1 MYIYIY
7 IYIDVSLVCVG
18 APQLPPHSVCVALS
32 LSIFC
37 LCLPDELRSLTNLQ
51 VLDLRH
57 NKLREIPPVVFEL
70 TSLQTLYLRFVCAV
84 NAYHHTCS
92 NER

>member
-1 MYIYIY
+1 MCGSSTAAAPFS
-7 IYIDVSLVCVG
+7 VS
-18 APQLPPHSVCVALS
+18 HSLS

-92 NER
+92 SDSIPPYMF